1 MGEEREGNFAVSAPT
16 PSGWSGHPDPGG
28 GRFGG
33 EREPAGASRA
43 AASCP
48 GSARPAGEGRDGG
61 GQCLLGREGLR
72 ARGWRPRSG
81 KLWSGSRCSSHF
93 PPGSRG
99 SPKSTPG
106 VEPRTDARSDHSEA
120 EAPAPRP
127 GLASRSPST
136 RRTRSLRQHLPGAHC
151 APACQDLGAQPR
163 RRDTRPHGKR
173 SHSAR
178 LPVQALLT
186 GALGGRPPRGSRGQG
201 PPHRSVSPPAPP
213 PLVKFR
219 ALQWGVP
226 SSQQETGYSLCQS
239 SVPPQGDSRRP
250 LEPQLCPRAAWGAGV
265 GAVGCG
271 GSAVHTCG
279 VSTLSSE

>member
-1 MGEEREGNFAVSAPT
+1 MGGSVSQQGPREPRRRARGARGRPGKRRDGMGEDSVSSA
-16 PSGWSGHPDPGG
+16 GRVCGRGGGDPDPGSVG
-28 GRFGG
+28 VA
-33 EREPAGASRA
+33 AGAARTFPRVEGVTEKHPGRGA
-43 AASCP
+43 A
-48 GSARPAGEGRDGG
+48 
-61 GQCLLGREGLR
+61 
-72 ARGWRPRSG
+72 
-81 KLWSGSRCSSHF
+81 
-93 PPGSRG
+93 
-99 SPKSTPG
+99 
-106 VEPRTDARSDHSEA
+106 DARSDHSEA

-186 GALGGRPPRGSRGQG
+186 GARRAPTSWLQGAGPTPPVCFSAR
-201 PPHRSVSPPAPP
+201 PP

-250 LEPQLCPRAAWGAGV
+250 LEPQLCPRAAWGAGA

-279 VSTLSSE
+279 VSTLFSE

>member
-1 MGEEREGNFAVSAPT
+1 MSQQGP
-16 PSGWSGHPDPGG
+16 
-28 GRFGG
+28 
-33 EREPAGASRA
+33 REPR
-43 AASCP
+43 
-48 GSARPAGEGRDGG
+48 R
-61 GQCLLGREGLR
+61 R
-72 ARGWRPRSG
+72 ARGARGRGNGGTGWGRTVSPRQGGFAGAGVATQIREALEWQQVQLALSPRAEG
-81 KLWSGSRCSSHF
+81 VTEKH
-93 PPGSRG
+93 PGRG
-99 SPKSTPG
+99 AA
-106 VEPRTDARSDHSEA
+106 DARSDHSEA

-136 RRTRSLRQHLPGAHC
+136 RRTRSLRQHLPGAHR
-151 APACQDLGAQPR
+151 APACRDLGAQLR

-186 GALGGRPPRGSRGQG
+186 GARRAPTSWFQGAGPTPPVCFSAR
-201 PPHRSVSPPAPP
+201 PP

-250 LEPQLCPRAAWGAGV
+250 LEPQLCPRAAWGAGA

>member
-1 MGEEREGNFAVSAPT
+1 MGGSVSQQGPREPRRRARRARGRPGRDGMGEDSVSPA
-16 PSGWSGHPDPGG
+16 GRVCGRGGGDPDPGSAG
-28 GRFGG
+28 VA
-33 EREPAGASRA
+33 AGAARTFPRVEGVTEKHPGRGA
-43 AASCP
+43 A
-48 GSARPAGEGRDGG
+48 
-61 GQCLLGREGLR
+61 
-72 ARGWRPRSG
+72 
-81 KLWSGSRCSSHF
+81 
-93 PPGSRG
+93 
-99 SPKSTPG
+99 
-106 VEPRTDARSDHSEA
+106 DARSDHSEA

-151 APACQDLGAQPR
+151 APACQDLGAQLR

-186 GALGGRPPRGSRGQG
+186 ARSAGAHLVAPGGRAHPTGLFLRP
-201 PPHRSVSPPAPP
+201 PP

-250 LEPQLCPRAAWGAGV
+250 LEPQLCPRAAWGAGA

>member
-1 MGEEREGNFAVSAPT
+1 MRGSVSQQGPREPRRRARRARGRPGRDGMGEDSVSSA
-16 PSGWSGHPDPGG
+16 GRVCGCGGGDPDPGSAG
-28 GRFGG
+28 VA
-33 EREPAGASRA
+33 AGAARTFPWVEGVTEKHPGRGA
-43 AASCP
+43 A
-48 GSARPAGEGRDGG
+48 
-61 GQCLLGREGLR
+61 
-72 ARGWRPRSG
+72 
-81 KLWSGSRCSSHF
+81 
-93 PPGSRG
+93 
-99 SPKSTPG
+99 
-106 VEPRTDARSDHSEA
+106 DARSDHSEA

-136 RRTRSLRQHLPGAHC
+136 RRTRSLRQHLPGAHR

-186 GALGGRPPRGSRGQG
+186 GARRAPTSWLQGAGPTPPVCFSAR
-201 PPHRSVSPPAPP
+201 PP

-239 SVPPQGDSRRP
+239 SVPPTRGQPPAPGAAALPSR
-250 LEPQLCPRAAWGAGV
+250 C
-265 GAVGCG
+265 VGCG
-271 GSAVHTCG
+271 GRRGRVQRVRSAHLWG
-279 VSTLSSE
+279 VNTVL